1 MLKYLSLFLLLINF
15 HLGFTQNPNKVTDKE
30 ISKILF
36 QSATSLMNLEC
47 DKSLNLAKE
56 ALRYAHLNENNELIA
71 KSYNIIGLNFEE
83 FSDFQKAI
91 GFYNSGLKY
100 EIIFDQYIES
110 INNGEKNNNSINGG
124 ETLIEDKSSTGK
136 IKNKTEKNENSVNYS
151 KQEVEENARSTN
163 NKRGGY

>member
-1 MLKYLSLFLLLINF
+1 MEF
-15 HLGFTQNPNKVTDKE
+15 NKD
-30 ISKILF
+30 KILNDWAPKLNDSEKF
-36 QSATSLMNLEC
+36 KKIVDTYKIVNSDLATVKQV
-47 DKSLNLAKE
+47 DK
-56 ALRYAHLNENNELIA
+56 RR
-71 KSYNIIGLNFEE
+71 
-83 FSDFQKAI
+83 
-91 GFYNSGLKY
+91 YNSGLKY